1 MNKKSVA
8 MPALAATAA
17 AALFLAGAAFTTRAS
32 AQTPAPKKT
41 APAATKSAAT
51 STSAEKKAGEAFK
64 NVTTPTLK
72 ALTVADFMGAMG
84 VISADLGLD
93 CADCHPGAGSDKAD
107 FVIDT
112 PQKITTRKMVNMVA
126 AINKENFGGVQNVT
140 CWTCHHGKEKPAT
153 TITLDK
159 LYGTPN
165 DEKDDII
172 TQGEG
177 EPTGAQVLDKYIAA
191 VGGAQKLAG
200 LKSWVATGKSEG
212 YEGLGGGGTF
222 TVYAK
227 APDQKAQVII
237 FKDHPERGD
246 TYRVYNC
253 KTGWNKTPRNAVPEY
268 ELSGSELDGMRFDA
282 LIAFPGNVKTALT
295 NMHTMTTELGDKDV
309 ELVQGFGPNALV
321 ISLYFD
327 KKTNLLVRMVRYSR
341 TPVGRVP
348 TQIDYDDY
356 REVDGIKFPF
366 SYTFSWLDGRDQFK
380 INKVE
385 VNVPIDASKFAKP

>member
-1 MNKKSVA
+1 

-17 AALFLAGAAFTTRAS
+17 AALFLAGAALTTHAS
-32 AQTPAPKKT
+32 AQTPAPKK
-41 APAATKSAAT
+41 AASPAAPKAAT
-51 STSAEKKAGEAFK
+51 AAPKTAEKNAGETFK
-64 NVTTPTLK
+64 NVK
-72 ALTVADFMGAMG
+72 APSLMKLTVADFMGAMG

-112 PQKITTRKMVNMVA
+112 PQKITARKMVNMVA
-126 AINKENFGGVQNVT
+126 TINKENFGGVQNVT

-159 LYGTPN
+159 LYGSPN
-165 DEKDDII
+165 DEKDDLI

-177 EPTGAQVLDKYIAA
+177 EPTGPQVLDKYIAA
-191 VGGAQKLAG
+191 IGGTQKLAT
-200 LKSWVATGKSEG
+200 LKSWVATGSSVG

-222 TVYAK
+222 TVYAQ
-227 APDQKAQVII
+227 APDKRAQVII

-246 TYRVYNC
+246 TYRVYNGT
-253 KTGWNKTPRNAVPEY
+253 TGWNKTPRNAVPEY

-282 LIAFPGNVKTALT
+282 LIAFPGNIKTALT
-295 NMHTMTTELGDKDV
+295 NTHTTTTELGDKDAEV
-309 ELVQGFGPNALV
+309 VQGFGPHGLV
-321 ISLYFD
+321 VSLYFD
-327 KKTNLLVRMVRYSR
+327 KKTNLLVRMVRYSS

-356 REVDGIKFPF
+356 REVNGIKFPF

-380 INKVE
+380 ISKVE

>member
-1 MNKKSVA
+1 MKLNVS
-8 MPALAATAA
+8 MPAMAAAGVLAAFLGG
-17 AALFLAGAAFTTRAS
+17 AALTNHAS
-32 AQTPAPKKT
+32 AQTTAPKKA
-41 APAATKSAAT
+41 APKAA
-51 STSAEKKAGEAFK
+51 AEKNAGETFK
-64 NVTTPTLK
+64 NVTTPALRS
-72 ALTVADFMGAMG
+72 LTVADFMGAMG

-112 PQKITTRKMVNMVA
+112 PQKVTARRMINMVT

-165 DEKDDII
+165 DEKDDLI

-191 VGGAQKLAG
+191 LGGAQKLAG
-200 LKSWVATGKSEG
+200 LKSWVAEGTSLG
-212 YEGLGGGGTF
+212 YEGLGGGGSF

-227 APDQKAQVII
+227 APDQRSQVII

-246 TYRVYNC
+246 TYRVYNG

-268 ELSGSELDGMRFDA
+268 ELSGSELAGMRFDA
-282 LIAFPGNVKTALT
+282 LMAFPGNIKTVLRAPLRT
-295 NMHTMTTELGDKDV
+295 TTTELGDKDV
-309 ELVQGFGPNALV
+309 ELVQGFGPDALV
-321 ISLYFD
+321 VSLYFD
-327 KKTNLLVRMVRYSR
+327 KKTDLLVRMVRYSN

-348 TQIDYDDY
+348 TQIDYADY

-366 SYTFSWLDGRDQFK
+366 QYTFSWLDGRDAFK

-385 VNVPIDASKFAKP
+385 VNVPIDPSKFAKP

>member
-1 MNKKSVA
+1 MKSVA

-17 AALFLAGAAFTTRAS
+17 AALFLAGAALTSHAS
-32 AQTPAPKKT
+32 AQTPAP
-41 APAATKSAAT
+41 AP
-51 STSAEKKAGEAFK
+51 KKAAPKASARTTNEKNAGETFK

-72 ALTVADFMGAMG
+72 VLTVADFMGAMG

-112 PQKITTRKMVNMVA
+112 PQKVTARRMINMVA
-126 AINKENFGGVQNVT
+126 AINKENFGGTQNVT

-159 LYGTPN
+159 LYGSPN
-165 DEKDDII
+165 DEKDDLI

-191 VGGAQKLAG
+191 LGGAQKLAN
-200 LKSWVATGKSEG
+200 LKSWVATGASVG

-227 APDQKAQVII
+227 APDQRAQVII

-246 TYRVYNC
+246 TYRVYNG

-268 ELSGSELDGMRFDA
+268 ELSGSELDGHA
-282 LIAFPGNVKTALT
+282 LRRPDRLSRQHQDRAAGSAARRRPPNSASATSNSCRDSDRTAL
-295 NMHTMTTELGDKDV
+295 V
-309 ELVQGFGPNALV
+309 V
-321 ISLYFD
+321 SLYFD
-327 KKTNLLVRMVRYSR
+327 KKTNLLIRMVRYSR

-366 SYTFSWLDGRDQFK
+366 SYTFSWLDGRDAFK
-380 INKVE
+380 INDVQ
-385 VNVPIDASKFAKP
+385 VNVPIDAAKFAKP

>member
-17 AALFLAGAAFTTRAS
+17 AALFLAGAALTSHAS
-32 AQTPAPKKT
+32 AQTPAPSPKKA
-41 APAATKSAAT
+41 APKAAAKSAN
-51 STSAEKKAGEAFK
+51 EKSAGETFK

-72 ALTVADFMGAMG
+72 VLTVADFMGAMG

-112 PQKITTRKMVNMVA
+112 PQKIMTRKMVNMVA
-126 AINKENFGGVQNVT
+126 AINKENFGGTQNVT

-159 LYGTPN
+159 LYGSPN
-165 DEKDDII
+165 DEKDDLIS
-172 TQGEG
+172 QSEG

-191 VGGAQKLAG
+191 LGGAQKLAN
-200 LKSWVATGKSEG
+200 LKSWVANGASVG

-227 APDQKAQVII
+227 APDQRAQVII

-246 TYRVYNC
+246 TYRVYNG

-268 ELSGSELDGMRFDA
+268 ELSGSELAGMRFDA
-282 LIAFPGNVKTALT
+282 LMAFPGNIKTALQAPLKT
-295 NMHTMTTELGDKDV
+295 TTTELGERDV
-309 ELVQGFGPNALV
+309 ELVQGFGPDALV
-321 ISLYFD
+321 VSLYFD
-327 KKTNLLVRMVRYSR
+327 KKTNLLVRMVRYAR

-366 SYTFSWLDGRDQFK
+366 SYTFSWLDGRDAFK
-380 INKVE
+380 INSVQ
-385 VNVPIDASKFAKP
+385 VNVPIDAAKFAKP

>member
-1 MNKKSVA
+1 MKMKSIA
-8 MPALAATAA
+8 TPALAATAA
-17 AALFLAGAAFTTRAS
+17 VGVFLAGAALINRAS
-32 AQTPAPKKT
+32 AQTPAPKKS
-41 APAATKSAAT
+41 APKAAAAKT
-51 STSAEKKAGEAFK
+51 STEKNAGESFK
-64 NVTTPTLK
+64 NVTTPALK
-72 ALTVADFMGAMG
+72 GLTVADFMGAMG

-112 PQKITTRKMVNMVA
+112 PQKVTARRMINMVT

-159 LYGTPN
+159 LYGSPN
-165 DEKDDII
+165 DEKDDLI

-191 VGGAQKLAG
+191 LGGAQKLAG
-200 LKSWVATGKSEG
+200 LKSWVATGTSVG
-212 YEGLGGGGTF
+212 YEGLGGGGSF
-222 TVYAK
+222 TVYAE
-227 APDQKAQVII
+227 APDKRAQVII

-246 TYRVYNC
+246 TYRVYNG

-268 ELSGSELDGMRFDA
+268 ELSGSELAGMRFDA
-282 LIAFPGNVKTALT
+282 LMAFPGNIKTVLRPPLRT
-295 NMHTMTTELGDKDV
+295 TTTELGDKDV
-309 ELVQGFGPNALV
+309 ELVQGFGPDALV
-321 ISLYFD
+321 VSLYFD
-327 KKTNLLVRMVRYSR
+327 KKTNLLVRMVRYSN

-356 REVDGIKFPF
+356 REVNGIKFPF
-366 SYTFSWLDGRDQFK
+366 SYTFSWLDGRDAFK
-380 INKVE
+380 ISKVE
-385 VNVPIDASKFAKP
+385 VNIPIDASKFAKP